1 MKDKIL
7 YIHGLSSS
15 GASSTAR
22 NLRTFLPEYEVISPD
37 LPIDPIEALDTL
49 RSLCIEKQ
57 PKVVIGTSMG
67 GMFAQQIRGFKK
79 ILVNPAFH
87 VSEFMRSNIGTHEF
101 LNPRQKGETSYVIT
115 PELCDAYQEV
125 EKEQFADISDFDK
138 NHTFALFGNKDTL
151 VDGYDEYKTYYTH
164 AEWFDGEHRLSQENV
179 ERIIAPLIRYLAGE
193 NSEERL
199 GRLLKESPMFAL
211 SLSSKELFH
220 SNFLYWIGT
229 RHRDLFVAICKD
241 LGCSTHWER
250 ENWEIKREYNNYDLC
265 IECNENK
272 DDIPFVLEN
281 KVKSIPYKEQLDKYA
296 EKLEALKNPPKDL
309 VLLSLTTDFSDKKA
323 IIEEGKWKV
332 KSYMDLYNAIVRNKN
347 KFVSNQYDLFLI
359 EDYCLFIKCL
369 HELAK
374 AWEVKPDE
382 SYLSK
387 VNTKK
392 IYKELRIDDL
402 YNKIWY
408 NQAFNLLKGGL
419 EVLKEIKVVC
429 GADIKEIKE
438 SKYLPL
444 ENIFINWGFT
454 HGQGLLEAKV
464 KVSDQYVLLIQLQGN
479 RYCHGV
485 EWIKSCWQSHTEYWA
500 DTQKD
505 ELIRQ
510 LSFFQF
516 KEDDNVRFP
525 VVCESELVSARNA
538 KDGSRIYNK
547 YGDRFLYQSKKISSD
562 ASVSEVLKAI
572 IEETSNIIRE
582 SKNNQVFNEQ

>member
-37 LPIDPIEALDTL
+37 LPIDPAKALAML
-49 RSLCIEKQ
+49 QSLCIVKQ

-87 VSEFMRSNIGTHEF
+87 VSEFMRNNIGKHEF
-101 LNPRQKGETSYVIT
+101 LNPRQDGEASYDIT

-125 EKEQFADISDFDK
+125 EKEQFATISDFDK
-138 NHTFALFGNKDTL
+138 KHTYALFGNKDTL
-151 VDGYDEYKTYYTH
+151 VDGYEEYKTYYTN

-179 ERIIAPLIRYLAGE
+179 ERTIAPLIRYLAGE
-193 NSEERL
+193 NREERL
-199 GRLLKESPMFAL
+199 GKLLEESPMFAL

-229 RHRDLFVAICKD
+229 RHRDLFLAICKD
-241 LGCSTHWER
+241 LGCFTHWEKEDWER
-250 ENWEIKREYNNYDLC
+250 EDWVVKREYNNYDLC
-265 IECNENK
+265 IERNK

-309 VLLSLTTDFSDKKA
+309 VLLSLITDFSDKKA
-323 IIEEGKWKV
+323 IINEGKWKV

-347 KFVSNQYDLFLI
+347 KFVDNQYDLFLI

-369 HELAK
+369 HELAET
-374 AWEVKPDE
+374 WEVKPSD

-392 IYKELRIDDL
+392 ICKELRIEDL

-408 NQAFNLLKGGL
+408 NQAVYMLKDGL

-485 EWIKSCWQSHTEYWA
+485 EWIKSCWQSHTKYWA

-516 KEDDNVRFP
+516 EGNDNVRFP
-525 VVCESELVSARNA
+525 DVCESEVVPARSA

-547 YGDRFLYQSKKISSD
+547 YGDRFLYQSKKISSN
-562 ASVSEVLKAI
+562 ASVSEVLNAI
-572 IEETSNIIRE
+572 IEEISSIIRE
-582 SKNNQVFNEQ
+582 SKSKSFV